1 MELVSAVIIT
11 YNRPLEILRRAVQSV
26 LNQTYSP
33 MELIVVNDC
42 PDNRELSE
50 SIRQM
55 LQALDPGIVYLVH
68 EKNMGACAA
77 RNTGLAAAKGTFVG
91 FLDDDDEWLPE
102 KTEKQMALMGEDV
115 ALVGCDSYRVTK
127 DSIQYHHPV
136 MPCDDPVSAILRT
149 NFVGS
154 TSFPLLRTA
163 CVRAV
168 GGFDVNVKSCQDY
181 DLWIRMIAAYP
192 MAFVG
197 EALVNYYYSE
207 DSTFKAS
214 NQKYI
219 DGSFFLMEKY
229 RQLYE
234 SHPDDYLY
242 RLNSGALTGLLVKRD
257 LHMYGAYKKTALRYR
272 PLNRYNFFML
282 PIKIIGKLKQKAE
295 RNHG

>member
-11 YNRPLEILRRAVQSV
+11 YNRPLEILQRAVQSV
-26 LNQTYSP
+26 LKQTYSP

-50 SIRQM
+50 DIRQM
-55 LQALDPGIVYLVH
+55 LGELDPGIVYLVH

-77 RNTGLAAAKGTFVG
+77 RNTGLAAARGEFIA

-102 KTEKQMALMGEDV
+102 KIEKQMALMGENV

-127 DSIQYHHPV
+127 DGIQYHHPV
-136 MPCDDPVSAILRT
+136 MPCADPVSAILRT

-163 CVRAV
+163 CMRAV

-181 DLWIRMIAAYP
+181 DLWIRLITVYP

-207 DSTFKAS
+207 DSTFKS
-214 NQKYI
+214 DNQKYLE
-219 DGSFFLMEKY
+219 GSFFLMEKY

-242 RLNSGALTGLLVKRD
+242 KLNSSALTGLLVKRD
-257 LHMYGAYKKTALRYR
+257 LHMYRAYKKTAFRYR

-282 PIKIIGKLKQKAE
+282 PIKIIGKLKQKAG